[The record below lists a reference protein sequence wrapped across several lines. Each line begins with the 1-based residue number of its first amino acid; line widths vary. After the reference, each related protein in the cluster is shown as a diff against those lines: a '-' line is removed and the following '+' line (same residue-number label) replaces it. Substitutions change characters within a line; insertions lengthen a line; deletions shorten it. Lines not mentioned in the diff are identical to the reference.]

1 MTENGISI
9 KDAEQGLHEKHT
21 VVALGMFDGMHIG
34 HKKLIDTAV
43 LIANS
48 RGLVPAVYTFSN
60 HPQETFGVNV
70 KRLCTNDMRRSI
82 MRTLGIVRVEEV
94 EFTGSIRS
102 SSPERFIELLIRT
115 MNPDVIVAG
124 FNYTFGRGKTGN
136 SDLLQKLAFKNG
148 VDAAIIP
155 SVHIGK
161 QPVSSTR
168 IRSMIE
174 KGDVKNAQELLGR
187 AYSLEGVV
195 CENKRMGHL
204 IGFPTAN
211 IELDMRLVL
220 PADGVY
226 ITLAEVMG
234 FAYPAVTN
242 IGSNPTVGGTKTT
255 VETHILSF
263 DEDIYGQ
270 KLNVRF
276 VKRLRPVRK
285 FGSIE
290 ELKAQIEMD
299 THSAKD
305 YFGGIR

>member
-1 MTENGISI
+1 MTENGIVGS
-9 KDAEQGLHEKHT
+9 EQSVHEKHT

-43 LIANS
+43 LIANA

-60 HPQETFGVNV
+60 HPQELFGVNV
-70 KRLCTNDMRRSI
+70 KRLCTNDSRRSI
-82 MRTLGIVRVEEV
+82 MRTLGIARVEEV
-94 EFTGSIRS
+94 EFTQSIRG
-102 SSPERFIELLIRT
+102 SSPERFIEMLIQT
-115 MNPDVIVAG
+115 MNPDAIVAG
-124 FNYTFGRGKTGN
+124 FNYTFGRGKSGN
-136 SDLLQKLAFKNG
+136 SDLLQKLAYKNG
-148 VDAAIIP
+148 VDTAIIP
-155 SVHIGK
+155 SVQIGK

-187 AYSLEGVV
+187 AYSLEGIV
-195 CENKRMGHL
+195 CQNKRMGRR

-211 IELDMRLVL
+211 IEPEKQLVL

-234 FAYPAVTN
+234 SAYPAVTN

-255 VETHILSF
+255 VETHIMGF

-270 KLNVRF
+270 KLSVRF
-276 VKRLRPVRK
+276 IKRLRTVQK
-285 FGSIE
+285 FGSLE
-290 ELKAQIEMD
+290 ELKAQIEKD